1 MVFFELRGW
10 GNPRPILIQ
19 RTDRA
24 DLVRMRARIAADI
37 AELLPQCEELDRSL
51 PERMLQHGGYIR
63 SKCSRDYNLTID
75 PTNPPPLNPCVAI
88 DPWPNIDHQPAG
100 ACAMPVTKLLRTAKR
115 VLCVGEVTE
124 PSLREALLGVSKKV
138 NTVTPGEGTTTVTP
152 SGRTRPAA
160 DSFSAWLAVQE
171 EADRA
176 NVTAV
181 VLTRQAGR
189 DDVELL
195 RHRIYP
201 HQRILVEAGS
211 PALTWILAGWSGV
224 FARWGGT
231 FVFSEPGDHFC
242 EPSDRRRLAP
252 QRDWP
257 RISVVTTS
265 YNQRDYLEQC
275 LLSVLDQRYP
285 HLEYIVVDAGST
297 DGSVELLRWYQERYN
312 CFAKLILE
320 PDNGQSDGL
329 NKGFGFATGEILTWV
344 NSDDMLAPLSL
355 KRAAM
360 ALCATGA
367 DLVTGTCRRIRGRKA
382 QLRYKHHCALP
393 ALHAQRF
400 YLEGPLNWCDAWEKA
415 DYFYQPE
422 VFFTRSIWERAG
434 GYLKSHLYWA
444 MDWDLWL
451 RCALAGAKIV
461 RIPDILA
468 SSREHAAQKTTSGRM
483 YLWQIVGILR
493 EFDHLLATLE
503 ARIPPA

>member
-1 MVFFELRGW
+1 
-10 GNPRPILIQ
+10 
-19 RTDRA
+19 
-24 DLVRMRARIAADI
+24 
-37 AELLPQCEELDRSL
+37 
-51 PERMLQHGGYIR
+51 
-63 SKCSRDYNLTID
+63 
-75 PTNPPPLNPCVAI
+75 
-88 DPWPNIDHQPAG
+88 
-100 ACAMPVTKLLRTAKR
+100 MPVTKLLRTAKR